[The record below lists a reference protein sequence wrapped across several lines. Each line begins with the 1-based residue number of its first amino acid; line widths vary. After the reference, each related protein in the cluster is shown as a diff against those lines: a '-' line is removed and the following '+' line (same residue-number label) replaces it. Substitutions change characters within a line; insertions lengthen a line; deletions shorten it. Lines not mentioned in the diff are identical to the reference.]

1 MQIQG
6 LISRQQLPM
15 KTIHLAEVLNHL
27 PLDAPARV

>member
-6 LISRQQLPM
+6 LISRQNLPM

-27 PLDAPARV
+27 PFGNPAHA